1 MNVVF
6 LDKFGK
12 DLDNVRDTKVQTRIA
27 AVIEEIERADT
38 LSAIKNLKKMKGYA
52 VSYRIR
58 IGNYRLGI
66 YFENDTVELAR
77 IVHRKDIYKYFPDE

>member
-6 LDKFGK
+6 LERFGR
-12 DLDNVRDTKVQTRIA
+12 DLDNIRDAKMQARIA
-27 AVIEEIERADT
+27 AVIEEIEQADT
-38 LSAIKNLKKMKGYA
+38 LLGVKNLKKMKGYA
-52 VSYRIR
+52 ISYRIR
-58 IGNYRLGI
+58 IGDYRLGI